1 MEAINSLS
9 MRAKVAIVV
18 ISIFLVSL
26 TVGLLVFGGEL
37 AEGEKLHINTVTS
50 DMILVPHVGEGK

>member
-9 MRAKVAIVV
+9 TRAKVAIIV

-26 TVGLLVFGGEL
+26 TIGLLVFGGEL
-37 AEGEKLHINTVTS
+37 TEGDQLHLNTVHS
-50 DMILVPHVGEGK
+50 DMILVPHAGEGE